1 MRFILFIFLFIG
13 CKHCFAQLPFVQAI
27 QAPLAIN
34 PSMAGNKNKNRLSGV
49 YNQLVRKEEKQQN
62 IHFSFDTFFKKF
74 GAGVGVFYTR
84 QSYATIS
91 EATDPLVNSIPDKS
105 QKQVANTF
113 GITFAPKYNVMDKV
127 YFQEIKYSI
136 SPSFYVSYSDG
147 NRQKTDN
154 FRYSYHQNCNCA
166 VPIVLTVDSASYTQ
180 SKVKEKVLV
189 AGIGLM
195 YTSNNLLFFARLQHE
210 TGFYTE
216 NFNLSKLDNT
226 SNRTVSTQTVLDQRL
241 YSLQGIVGAGISLPK
256 NQESKFT
263 ATPFAAIGMRRN
275 LNMEKTTNT
284 SENLV
289 YSENL
294 TGKSK
299 NEIPFSHVS
308 LNLRYKHIIGGGA
321 YTHALTSDY
330 YGLSLGYQNTW
341 SKTLASF
348 NMMQNYALYEIGT
361 GVWF

>member
-1 MRFILFIFLFIG
+1 MRFVLFIFLSIAS
-13 CKHCFAQLPFVQAI
+13 KYCFAQLPFVQAI
-27 QAPLAIN
+27 QAPLATN
-34 PSMAGNKNKNRLSGV
+34 PSMAGNKNKNRISAM
-49 YNQLVRKEEKQQN
+49 YNQLARTKDKQQN
-62 IHFSFDTFFKKF
+62 IHFSFDTFLKKL

-84 QSYATIS
+84 QNYATNS
-91 EATDPLVNSIPDKS
+91 ENTNPFVNSIPDKS

-147 NRQKTDN
+147 SRQKTDN

-166 VPIVLTVDSASYTQ
+166 VPNVLTVDSASYTQ

-195 YTSNNLLFFARLQHE
+195 YTSNNILFFARLQHE
-210 TGFYTE
+210 TGFYKE
-216 NFNLSKLDNT
+216 NFGISNLNYT
-226 SNRTVSTQTVLDQRL
+226 SNKTVSIQTVLNQKL
-241 YSLQGIVGAGISLPK
+241 YALQGIIGAGISLPK

-263 ATPFAAIGMRRN
+263 ATPFVAIGIRRHFN
-275 LNMEKTTNT
+275 LGKSSNG

-289 YSENL
+289 YSENFA
-294 TGKSK
+294 GKSK
-299 NEIPFSHVS
+299 YEIPFSHVS
-308 LNLRYKHIIGGGA
+308 LNLRYKHFIGGGA
-321 YTHALTSDY
+321 YTHTLRSDF
-330 YGLSLGYQNTW
+330 YGLSLGFQNAW
-341 SKTLASF
+341 SKTLVSI
-348 NMMQNYALYEIGT
+348 NMIQNNSLYEVGT

>member
-1 MRFILFIFLFIG
+1 MRFVLLIFLSIAS
-13 CKHCFAQLPFVQAI
+13 KYCFAQLPFVQAI

-34 PSMAGNKNKNRLSGV
+34 PSMAGNKNKNRISTV
-49 YNQLVRKEEKQQN
+49 YNQLARTNDKQQN
-62 IHFSFDTFFKKF
+62 IHLSFDTFLKKL

-84 QSYATIS
+84 QNYATSS
-91 EATDPLVNSIPDKS
+91 EATDPLINSIPNKS

-113 GITFAPKYNVMDKV
+113 GIAFAPKYNVMEKV

-166 VPIVLTVDSASYTQ
+166 VPNVLTVDSASYTQ

-210 TGFYTE
+210 TGFYKE

-226 SNRTVSTQTVLDQRL
+226 SNSTVSTQSVLDQRL
-241 YSLQGIVGAGISLPK
+241 YSLQGIIGAGISLPK

-275 LNMEKTTNT
+275 LNLEKTTND

-294 TGKSK
+294 AGKSK

-321 YTHALTSDY
+321 YTHALFSDF
-330 YGLSLGYQNTW
+330 YGFSVGFQNAW
-341 SKTLASF
+341 SKTLVSV
-348 NMMQNYALYEIGT
+348 NMIQNYTLYEVGT